1 MKKNE
6 YAPYILIFY
15 IILIAILLF
24 TSCVAVEHTVSKIF
38 PSKSA
43 VCPSNDSRFF
53 FRQAGVKP
61 TKQYLRNNR
70 N

>member
-15 IILIAILLF
+15 IILIGILLF

-43 VCPSNDSRFF
+43 VCPSNDSRYF
-53 FRQAGVKP
+53 FRHAGAKP